1 MARKTLAII
10 QLLIFMAEETYQK
23 VVLYL
28 LATINKAAM
37 NIMEHVS
44 LLYVGASFW
53 YITRSGIG
61 GSSGNTMSNFLRSH
75 HTDFQSGCTSL
86 SFLFYTF

>member
-37 NIMEHVS
+37 
-44 LLYVGASFW
+44 
-53 YITRSGIG
+53 
-61 GSSGNTMSNFLRSH
+61 SH
-75 HTDFQSGCTSL
+75 GYH
-86 SFLFYTF
+86 